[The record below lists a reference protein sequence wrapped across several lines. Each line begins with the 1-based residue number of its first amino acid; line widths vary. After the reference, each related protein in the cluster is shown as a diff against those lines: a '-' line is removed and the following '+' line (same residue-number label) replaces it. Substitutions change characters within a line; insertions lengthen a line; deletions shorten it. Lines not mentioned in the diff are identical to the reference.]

1 MLEPAGSFGVWLK
14 EDLTT
19 EGTEEDEAAKLARHG
34 RVVERATARCV
45 RARVCGSG

>member
-19 EGTEEDEAAKLARHG
+19 EGAESAEEDEAAKLATHG
-34 RVVERATARCV
+34 RVG
-45 RARVCGSG
+45 RARDREMRSC